1 MAFTPGK
8 WKDGE
13 SGGTP
18 ITAAELNR
26 IEAAGA
32 AKAETGPQG
41 PEGPQG
47 PAGADGDSAYEVAV
61 AGGFTGTE
69 AEWLASLEG
78 PQGPEGPEGPEGPQG
93 PKGAKGDTGAAG
105 ADGFPS
111 EAQWN
116 DLVARVEA
124 LEGGGAA

>member
-1 MAFTPGK
+1 MAFTPDK

-32 AKAETGPQG
+32 AKAKQG

-47 PAGADGDSAYEVAV
+47 P
-61 AGGFTGTE
+61 
-69 AEWLASLEG
+69 
-78 PQGPEGPEGPEGPQG
+78 QGPEGPEGPQG
-93 PKGAKGDTGAAG
+93 PKGDTGAKGPKGDTGAAG

-111 EAQWN
+111 ETQWN
-116 DLVARVEA
+116 DLVARVTA
-124 LEGGGAA
+124 LEDGAA

>member
-1 MAFTPGK
+1 MAFKPDK
-8 WKDGE
+8 WKDGK

-32 AKAETGPQG
+32 AKAATGPQ
-41 PEGPQG
+41 
-47 PAGADGDSAYEVAV
+47 
-61 AGGFTGTE
+61 
-69 AEWLASLEG
+69 
-78 PQGPEGPEGPEGPQG
+78 GPEGPEGPQG
-93 PKGAKGDTGAAG
+93 PKGDTGAKGPKGDTGAAG